1 MKKAFLFLFLTI
13 QMLGCKEDLV
23 HEGKLSNEAET
34 LNPKIKEI
42 LSLPLIESVAETNGR
57 ITGCFKDGREIVYAN
72 PNPKK
77 FELIDSVKFVPN
89 AGTSARWTLAI
100 TVFDKPSSVAN

>member
-34 LNPKIKEI
+34 LNP
-42 LSLPLIESVAETNGR
+42 
-57 ITGCFKDGREIVYAN
+57 TGME
-72 PNPKK
+72 PKNLEK
-77 FELIDSVKFVPN
+77 Q
-89 AGTSARWTLAI
+89 
-100 TVFDKPSSVAN
+100 